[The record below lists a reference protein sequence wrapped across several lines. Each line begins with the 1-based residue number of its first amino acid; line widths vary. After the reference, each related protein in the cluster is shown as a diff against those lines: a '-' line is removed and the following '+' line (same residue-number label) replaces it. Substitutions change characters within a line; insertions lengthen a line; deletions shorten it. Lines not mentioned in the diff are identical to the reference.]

1 VATSA
6 RHVERPACRGP
17 AARRRRESRQQT
29 SAPAARPVSRPG
41 PSPPPSYPQPVDG
54 APAWIGGRDEDR
66 RNHAG
71 PRSRL
76 HRHGCARRGRRPDSQ
91 RGDRIEW
98 AGFSH
103 ASAGPG
109 SGSAGGGPSWVFC
122 ASVVCTRAAR
132 TVRHAP
138 APTGRADTGRTA
150 RPAQTGQGVTSRHP
164 PARHTRVCTCGWALP
179 CRGPARLPDVEY
191 WPGCGS
197 RGCHDVLYLLSDLTL
212 RDCAGPPLARVGL
225 SLRGGT
231 VTTARFGSIGGTGTC
246 APASKSRSA
255 VLAYR
260 ASWRTLRT

>member
-1 VATSA
+1 MRLGGRLSRPWRCVAEPKRTTLGRVRLVGRTGEPAAGQAAGRQMRRRVGTSGCATTAVASGSSA
-6 RHVERPACRGP
+6 RWRRPRGTSSWPACRGP

-29 SAPAARPVSRPG
+29 SAPAARPVSRPR

-91 RGDRIEW
+91 RGDRIER
-98 AGFSH
+98 AEFSH

-138 APTGRADTGRTA
+138 APTGRADTGRTV

-164 PARHTRVCTCGWALP
+164 PARHTRVC
-179 CRGPARLPDVEY
+179 
-191 WPGCGS
+191 
-197 RGCHDVLYLLSDLTL
+197 
-212 RDCAGPPLARVGL
+212 
-225 SLRGGT
+225 
-231 VTTARFGSIGGTGTC
+231 
-246 APASKSRSA
+246 
-255 VLAYR
+255 
-260 ASWRTLRT
+260 